1 MSQPTP
7 IDEFQVYMAWPEE
20 TILQQLDVFKNGENG
35 IYNGAG
41 PAELTAGLHCLD
53 FLTRK
58 SPMSENTRAILDGA
72 VMEAEMRIDLML
84 QLERSEQD
92 RQQLI
97 EKAIQVVEQLQRQV
111 RNITQ
116 RARWIDREEL
126 QEIIRRR
133 IGNR

>member
-1 MSQPTP
+1 
-7 IDEFQVYMAWPEE
+7 
-20 TILQQLDVFKNGENG
+20 
-35 IYNGAG
+35 
-41 PAELTAGLHCLD
+41 
-53 FLTRK
+53 
-58 SPMSENTRAILDGA
+58 
-72 VMEAEMRIDLML
+72 ML